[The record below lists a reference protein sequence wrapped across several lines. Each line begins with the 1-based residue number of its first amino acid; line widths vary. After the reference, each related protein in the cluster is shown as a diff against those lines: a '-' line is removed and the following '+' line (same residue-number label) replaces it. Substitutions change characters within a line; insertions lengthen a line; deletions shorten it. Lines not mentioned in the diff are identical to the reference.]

1 MTPHRLTE
9 AELRGLA
16 PHGVARSYPR
26 GTIVVAEGDSGD
38 SLYVIVEGRVK
49 IYASDEDGAEVV
61 FVTQG
66 PREYFGEM
74 VLDGGVRSASVVTL
88 EKSRFLVVPMAS
100 LRQVIAENPG
110 FALSIMKKLIG
121 RVREM
126 TTGMKN
132 LALMDVYGRV
142 VRLLAELAER
152 RDEGLVIEGRHT
164 HQDLASRVGASR
176 EMVGRVLKDL
186 TGGGYITLQR

>member
-38 SLYVIVEGRVK
+38 SLYVIVEGRV
-49 IYASDEDGAEVV
+49 
-61 FVTQG
+61 
-66 PREYFGEM
+66 
-74 VLDGGVRSASVVTL
+74 
-88 EKSRFLVVPMAS
+88 
-100 LRQVIAENPG
+100 
-110 FALSIMKKLIG
+110 
-121 RVREM
+121 
-126 TTGMKN
+126 
-132 LALMDVYGRV
+132 
-142 VRLLAELAER
+142 
-152 RDEGLVIEGRHT
+152 IEGRHT

-186 TGGGYITLQR
+186 TGGGYITLQRNRIVIHRPPPRRW